1 MKRTLL
7 LSLVFILFNTVYS
20 QAECLSLPVVQT
32 MGLRATSIDLDDA
45 QVQTLPLVFHIVHTG
60 LGEVNNISNEQ
71 VLSAVEAANEHFRG
85 GEVDTKIEFC
95 LAQRDPQGNPTI
107 GIERYDASGYPEY
120 VQDGVAPQSTQ
131 DGLSDITMKSM
142 FGCWNVDDYIN
153 IYVVSEIDGN
163 NANSGTQGYAYLGP
177 TGDCRDGVVVL
188 YNVTGTVGEL
198 KPGRDQSK
206 TLTHELGHYLTLY
219 HTFFNS
225 NDCVE
230 TSCETQGDRICDT
243 PPTTTNYSCTSS
255 CPEAMVENFMDYT
268 PQDCKTTFSVGQAE
282 RMHDCLLGARED
294 LPFSAGC
301 VPSVEYDA
309 TIASVMYETPWCSSV
324 QDIWV
329 TVVNQ
334 GSETMPWVD
343 VDLYCNGNQ
352 TTWTVPN
359 LGPGQS
365 EDVLFEQ
372 VYVQDA
378 QLIEVQVFSTLDQY
392 EDNDYMGLPFESTQG
407 TLASIE
413 VAPDYFASECSWEL
427 VDSEGEIVIGDE
439 GYPNGNTQSSVV
451 YTYYTCLSDQ
461 CYTLNAYDTAG
472 DGMVLSFLQNGSIGV
487 FAGLDTLAWIAD
499 EEYYQTSREFC
510 NTLPAC
516 PLDYDGNG
524 TIGNGDILV
533 MLSYYGC
540 EEDCPYDPDQDG
552 FVTVRDLLYM
562 LWNIGDC
569 PLELD
574 FSPATYI
581 EIVATSS
588 ENTVSFGGKPQIY
601 DMLGRKVQKPFD
613 QLASG
618 VYILKWKSVTKKVF
632 VQ

>member
-1 MKRTLL
+1 MKKTCLFT
-7 LSLVFILFNTVYS
+7 LVFILFNTVYS
-20 QAECLSLPVVQT
+20 QAECLSLPAVQT
-32 MGLRATSIDLDDA
+32 MGLRASSIDLDDA

-60 LGEVNNISNEQ
+60 AGEVNNISNEQ
-71 VLSAVEAANEHFRG
+71 VLSAVEAANDHFRNG
-85 GEVDTKIEFC
+85 DVDTKIDFC

-107 GIERYDASGYPEY
+107 GITRYDASGWADY
-120 VQDGVAPQSTQ
+120 VEDGVAPQSSQ
-131 DGLSDITMKSM
+131 DGFSDIMMKSM
-142 FGCWNVDDYIN
+142 AGCWDPDNYIN

-163 NANSGTQGYAYLGP
+163 NAAAGTQGYAYLGP

-230 TSCETQGDRICDT
+230 TNCETQGDGVCDT
-243 PPTTTNYSCTSS
+243 PATTTNYSCSSS

-282 RMHDCLLGARED
+282 KMHDCLLGSRED

-309 TIASVMYETPWCSSV
+309 TISDVMYETPWCASI

-334 GSETMPWVD
+334 GSETIPWVD

-352 TTWTVPN
+352 LTWTVPN
-359 LGPGQS
+359 LGPGMS
-365 EDVLFEQ
+365 EYVLFED
-372 VYVQDA
+372 VYVQDS
-378 QLIEVQVFSTLDQY
+378 QLIEVQVFTPLDQY
-392 EDNDYMGLPFESTQG
+392 ETNDYMGLPFESVEG
-407 TLASIE
+407 TLATIE
-413 VAPDYFASECSWEL
+413 VAPDYFASECSWEV
-427 VDSEGEIVIGDE
+427 VDSEGNVLIGDE
-439 GYPNGNTQSSVV
+439 GYTNGSGQV
-451 YTYYTCLSDQ
+451 YTYNTCLSEE

-472 DGMVLSFLQNGSIGV
+472 DGMVLSFLQNGYIAIFS
-487 FAGLDTLAWIAD
+487 GLDTLALIKD
-499 EEYYQTSREFC
+499 EEYYQTSVQFC

-516 PLDYDGNG
+516 PLDYDANG
-524 TIGNGDILV
+524 SIGNGDVLV

-540 EEDCPYDPDQDG
+540 TEGCPYDPNQDG
-552 FVTVRDLLYM
+552 IVSVHDLLYM
-562 LWNIGDC
+562 LWNVGDC
-569 PLELD
+569 PIELD
-574 FSPATYI
+574 FSPSTYI
-581 EIVATSS
+581 DIVAQSS
-588 ENTVSFGGKPQIY
+588 ESTINIGAKPQVY
-601 DMLGRKVQKPFD
+601 DMLGRKIEKPFD

-618 VYILKWKSVTKKVF
+618 VYILKWKNVTKKVF